1 MDVSRIGLEYVYH
14 QTPRMLKQGLIFIIA
29 KQTKYIEHQAVMLK
43 EFASPYVA
51 EGYQIQDVTNR
62 PIRSAT
68 IDEIYI
74 YIEISSIGDVYTRYP
89 ETLVSGLTKIGGL
102 IALIKVLAYM
112 RFIHKLQFESQL
124 ANQTAPIYHV
134 QQTTTG
140 TEEDNES

>member
-1 MDVSRIGLEYVYH
+1 
-14 QTPRMLKQGLIFIIA
+14 
-29 KQTKYIEHQAVMLK
+29 MLK

-62 PIRSAT
+62 PIRNAT
-68 IDEIYI
+68 IDEIFI

-89 ETLVSGLTKIGGL
+89 ETLLSGLTKIGGL

-124 ANQTAPIYHV
+124 ANQTVPFIKYYKR
-134 QQTTTG
+134 QQAQRMTMKVNCIVVRT
-140 TEEDNES
+140 